1 MLSANLSPHKPVG
14 LNARVRALVHIC
26 VCGNLYAR
34 KSVVCT
40 QMRHIARLLVS
51 NTCMQLCMLTLSL
64 SLFSLSLSPSH
75 THITRLIVSC
85 MNLCML
91 TFIEAFKKCNDIS
104 LTHTQTQTHRHRH
117 RQTDT
122 DRHTDTHKHTE
133 DTPAQQAN
141 QNPRSRQHYQHRCP
155 TLHHHPTATPCR
167 NLFTCLCM
175 SRTSE
180 VPLCKHWQVKEDGQD
195 LKAAH
200 RNF

>member
-26 VCGNLYAR
+26 VCGNWYAR

-104 LTHTQTQTHRHRH
+104 HTHTHTQTHRHRH
-117 RQTDT
+117 RQTQT
-122 DRHTDTHKHTE
+122 QTDTQTHTN
-133 DTPAQQAN
+133 TQ
-141 QNPRSRQHYQHRCP
+141 RTHLLSRPIRI
-155 TLHHHPTATPCR
+155 LVAASIINTAVQLSIIIQPPLR
-167 NLFTCLCM
+167 VETCLHVSVWVAPARCHYANTG
-175 SRTSE
+175 R
-180 VPLCKHWQVKEDGQD
+180 
-195 LKAAH
+195 
-200 RNF
+200 